1 MAARCGRGVGLRTPR
16 RRVRCDLRAAR
27 GRAVARAGD
36 ARARA
41 SPVAGRW
48 GDVGGARRRAQRL
61 RVFQFSS
68 FTHLSWT
75 RNCSFPFWGKA
86 GMGAARRNRP
96 PHAGPHPNPPPAGE
110 GVKSKNSH
118 ALSPRL
124 PPGDDDRSFI
134 QLLARQIAVSLSSA
148 RARALEQ
155 ETQRTADLAR
165 LDRAK
170 IAFFSNVSHEF
181 RTNSGHP
188 RSCCATSA
196 SQAWTV
202 TRSWQGCEGSST
214 SQSRC

>member
-68 FTHLSWT
+68 FTHLGWT
-75 RNCSFPFWGKA
+75 RNCSFPLWGKA

-96 PHAGPHPNPPPAGE
+96 PHAGPHPQPSPSGGGSKKGAPPAGE

-134 QLLARQIAVSLSSA
+134 QLLARQIAVSLSSMRRIQHEPKPVLIA
-148 RARALEQ
+148 LCSYGGPANAVRAL
-155 ETQRTADLAR
+155 LAGF
-165 LDRAK
+165 DHHVVK
-170 IAFFSNVSHEF
+170 PGN
-181 RTNSGHP
+181 
-188 RSCCATSA
+188 
-196 SQAWTV
+196 SQAML
-202 TRSWQGCEGSST
+202 RLIDSAMRPE
-214 SQSRC
+214 